1 MSATALAPDRMR
13 ADALA
18 TMLMVMAPQDA
29 LRLANTGGLPAMLIR
44 REPNG
49 GFRLERGASW
59 HED

>member
-1 MSATALAPDRMR
+1 MR

-29 LRLANTGGLPAMLIR
+29 LRLANTGGLPALLIR

-49 GFRLERGASW
+49 GFGLERSASW